1 MSDINLLPKN
11 QGILVSKEHGIRVV
25 RFIAFGI
32 LSFVVFF
39 SLILFIIRI
48 QSPLTSLKKQEASLL
63 STLTLSNTKMA
74 KHLIIVDRL
83 TTISTVLGKRPQLDT
98 IVSAFL
104 SKLPPNV
111 TLISLQITLT
121 KVQITGTSDSLLDI
135 NTFLNNLVLMVTKKE
150 IIGRL
155 VLQGLSFD
163 AKKGTYN
170 FILEATLL

>member
-1 MSDINLLPKN
+1 
-11 QGILVSKEHGIRVV
+11 
-25 RFIAFGI
+25 
-32 LSFVVFF
+32 
-39 SLILFIIRI
+39 
-48 QSPLTSLKKQEASLL
+48 
-63 STLTLSNTKMA
+63 MA

-98 IVSAFL
+98 IVSSFL